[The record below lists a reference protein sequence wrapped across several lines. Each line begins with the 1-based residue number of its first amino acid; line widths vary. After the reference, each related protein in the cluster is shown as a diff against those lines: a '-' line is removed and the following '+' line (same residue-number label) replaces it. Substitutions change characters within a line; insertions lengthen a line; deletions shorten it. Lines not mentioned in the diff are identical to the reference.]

1 MSIVVPKTYTIFN
14 VFKKSLFVCLYSE
27 HFYHLSHL
35 EDADATLGVSA
46 LQIRDPNCLVL
57 FSLVAQKRCRV

>member
-1 MSIVVPKTYTIFN
+1 MSIVAHKTCTFAH

-27 HFYHLSHL
+27 HFYNLSHL
-35 EDADATLGVSA
+35 EGADAAVGVSA

-57 FSLVAQKRCRV
+57 FSLAAQQRFRV